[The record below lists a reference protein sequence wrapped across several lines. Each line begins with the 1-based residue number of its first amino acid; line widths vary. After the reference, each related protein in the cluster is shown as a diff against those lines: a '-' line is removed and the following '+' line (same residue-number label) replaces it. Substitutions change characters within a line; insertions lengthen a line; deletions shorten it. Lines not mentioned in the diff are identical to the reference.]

1 MSTEDENSGDVQT
14 WVTLPGGVF
23 RIGSDAFYPEEGP
36 AHDRQI
42 EPFTIARAPVTNREF
57 AEFVAATGHVTVA
70 ERELPAAVFPGLG
83 PDERIPGSTAF
94 TPTAGPVPL
103 DDWMQWWRW
112 VPGADWR
119 HPLGPDST
127 VDGKDDHPVV
137 HVAFEDANAFARWAG
152 LRLPTEAEHEY
163 AASGGVIAAP
173 YAWGSERTP
182 DGIVMANT
190 WFGLFPYRNE
200 GARGWVGTSP
210 VGSFP
215 PNAFGLVD
223 MIGNV
228 WEWTTDYYIS
238 SHATRA
244 SKARDPAL
252 PAGCTC
258 GPDRTR
264 LTRLAEQSI
273 APGESVPRR
282 VLKGG
287 SHLCAPEYCLRY
299 RPPARSPEAED
310 TSTSHIGFRC
320 VRPD

>member
-1 MSTEDENSGDVQT
+1 MSTENELLGDVQA
-14 WVTLPGGVF
+14 WVTLPGGAF
-23 RIGSDAFYPEEGP
+23 RIGSEAFYPEEGP
-36 AHDRQI
+36 AHERNI
-42 EPFTIARAPVTNREF
+42 RPFTIARTPVTNREF

-70 ERELPAAVFPGLG
+70 ERELPADVFPGLD
-83 PDERIPGSTAF
+83 PAERIPGSMVF

-119 HPLGPDST
+119 HPRGPDSSIE
-127 VDGKDDHPVV
+127 GKEEHPVV
-137 HVAFEDANAFARWAG
+137 QVAFEGANAFAAWSG

-182 DGIVMANT
+182 DRIVMANT
-190 WFGLFPYRNE
+190 WFGQFPYRND
-200 GARGWVGTSP
+200 GAHGWVGTSR

-215 PNAFGLVD
+215 SNAFGLAD

-228 WEWTTDYYIS
+228 WEWTSDYYTPP
-238 SHATRA
+238 HAMEA
-244 SKARDPAL
+244 EMARDPARSD
-252 PAGCTC
+252 GCTC
-258 GPDRTR
+258 GPDKTR
-264 LTRLAEQSI
+264 LTEQST
-273 APGESVPRR
+273 AYGESVPRR

-299 RPPARSPEAED
+299 RPQARSPQAED
-310 TSTSHIGFRC
+310 TVTSHIGFRC
-320 VRPD
+320 VRPE